1 MFFTHRTDGGR
12 LRLDR
17 FKFWLMGVVA
27 MSTEKIGSLART
39 RKVSRS
45 FPMNTRSPVSINRPM
60 TFATEPVAFRE
71 VYEFPIVK
79 PQLISVFCIVTIEAP
94 SHGLGMMKPGL
105 CVFFFQFPFFSIY
118 LHGGMAVATGKH
130 SLCYGRRSHRELF
143 ARPICRGYKAES

>member
-1 MFFTHRTDGGR
+1 
-12 LRLDR
+12 
-17 FKFWLMGVVA
+17 MGVVA

-71 VYEFPIVK
+71 VYEFPIIK

-94 SHGLGMMKPGL
+94 SHGLGMMKL
-105 CVFFFQFPFFSIY
+105 DLRVFFFQFPFFSIY
-118 LHGGMAVATGKH
+118 LHGGMAVATRK
-130 SLCYGRRSHRELF
+130 
-143 ARPICRGYKAES
+143 